1 MKLHTRCGRTINVTR
16 FAPEELPAR
25 MGRVV
30 LDTSFSTHV
39 EDELWASLTAEEARR
54 LAGLVL
60 YQAAAVDPEPR
71 PVPGVVEVVPVVGD
85 AYEIRVRGHALTVDQ
100 PLSDGGK
107 DTAPT
112 PVELF
117 VAAVASCTAHY
128 AGRFLDRH
136 GVGRDGLSV
145 RARFRMANDRPARV
159 ASLTLTVVAP
169 ELPPEKVAAL
179 RAVAA
184 HCTVSNSLTRPP
196 ETELRVIH
204 SSMDGA
210 RGPLET

>member
-30 LDTSFSTHV
+30 LDTSFSTHD
-39 EDELWASLTAEEARR
+39 EDELWASLTVEEARR
-54 LAGLVL
+54 LAGLLL

-117 VAAVASCTAHY
+117 VAAMASCTAHY

-136 GVGRDGLSV
+136 GVDRDGLSV

>member
-16 FAPEELPAR
+16 FAPEKLPAR

-30 LDTSFSTHV
+30 LDTSFSAHD

-54 LAGLVL
+54 LAGLL
-60 YQAAAVDPEPR
+60 LCQAAAVDPEPR
-71 PVPGVVEVVPVVGD
+71 PAPGVVEVVPVVGD

-117 VAAVASCTAHY
+117 VAAVASCAAHY

-179 RAVAA
+179 RAVVA

-204 SSMDGA
+204 SSPDGA